1 MSLIKEYPLESSEL
15 IASKKA
21 LLKVRTYL
29 NDVLEDVNYCDTVP
43 ESGILDRVNDAWFSG
58 RRMELEDAMKHIDN
72 MVNDIDT
79 DIEAL

>member
-1 MSLIKEYPLESSEL
+1 MTKEYPEL
-15 IASKKA
+15 ISSKKA
-21 LLKVRTYL
+21 LLEVRTYL
-29 NDVLEDVNYCDTVP
+29 NDVLEIDVNQAEAKYFNCVVP
-43 ESGILDRVNDAWFSG
+43 INRVDDAWFSG